1 MFLSVAMLVVRY
13 LLGEER
19 SQCLPYNA
27 EHQARSPLVP
37 FLTPL
42 VWRGGDSNPRPPD
55 PEADALPLSHRDVCH
70 QQIYRKFA
78 TDRCLSPAN
87 FR

>member
-1 MFLSVAMLVVRY
+1 MFVSVAMLVVRY
-13 LLGEER
+13 LLEKR

-27 EHQARSPLVP
+27 EHQARLPLVP

-42 VWRGGDSNPRPPD
+42 VWRGRDSNPRPPD
-55 PEADALPLSHRDVCH
+55 PEADALPLSYRDVCH
-70 QQIYRKFA
+70 QQIYPKFA
-78 TDRCLSPAN
+78 TDRCLSTAN